1 MQGLLLALGLR
12 VRWRG
17 GTVQSLREWA
27 PGSWGGAWSLGD
39 AAPGLRWG
47 TELPPEV
54 TATPHLHSRQLAAE
68 LSRKGET
75 GGAQVL
81 V

>member
-1 MQGLLLALGLR
+1 MAGRYGAESKGVGPRVLG
-12 VRWRG
+12 WG
-17 GTVQSLREWA
+17 ME
-27 PGSWGGAWSLGD
+27 SWGCSTWSE
-39 AAPGLRWG
+39 WG